1 MASLNVESLT
11 AEPEGE
17 SFVER
22 RVKRRKRV
30 QLPAKIAFGA
40 TAADC
45 MIRDLTDSGARIHAP
60 TVLGL
65 PDQVFLLIVSEGL
78 VVRTRRVW
86 ADFPAFG
93 LKFLEVEPIEKST
106 RPETAPLRLAWE
118 ELRARAKEPVA

>member
-40 TAADC
+40 SAADC

-65 PDQVFLLIVSEGL
+65 PDQVFLLIMSEGL

-93 LKFLEVEPIEKST
+93 LRFLEVEPIETST

-118 ELRARAKEPVA
+118 ELRARSKEPVA

>member
-1 MASLNVESLT
+1 MASLIVDSLT

-17 SFVER
+17 SYVER

-40 TAADC
+40 SAADC

-65 PDQVFLLIVSEGL
+65 PDQVFLLIMSEGL

-93 LKFLEVEPIEKST
+93 LRFLEVEPIEKST

-118 ELRARAKEPVA
+118 ELLARAKEPVA

>member
-11 AEPEGE
+11 AEPEDA

-40 TAADC
+40 SAADC
-45 MIRDLTDSGARIHAP
+45 MIRDLTDTGARIHAP

-65 PDQVFLLIVSEGL
+65 PDQVFLLIMSEGL

-118 ELRARAKEPVA
+118 ELRARSKEPVA

>member
-17 SFVER
+17 SYVER

-30 QLPAKIAFGA
+30 QLPANIAFGA
-40 TAADC
+40 SAADC

-65 PDQVFLLIVSEGL
+65 PDQVFLLIMSEGL

-93 LKFLEVEPIEKST
+93 LRFLEVEPIEKST

-118 ELRARAKEPVA
+118 ELLARAKEPVA

>member
-40 TAADC
+40 SAADC

-65 PDQVFLLIVSEGL
+65 PDQVFLLIMSEGL

-93 LKFLEVEPIEKST
+93 LRFLEVEPIEKST

-118 ELRARAKEPVA
+118 ELRARSKEPVA

>member
-1 MASLNVESLT
+1 VASLNVDSLT

-40 TAADC
+40 SAADC

-93 LKFLEVEPIEKST
+93 LRFLEVEPIEKST

>member
-1 MASLNVESLT
+1 MASLKVQSAAVEP
-11 AEPEGE
+11 PEE
-17 SFVER
+17 SYVER

-30 QLPAKIAFGA
+30 QLAAKIAFSS

-45 MIRDLTDSGARIHAP
+45 TIRDLTDGGARIHAP

-65 PDQVFLLIVSEGL
+65 PDQVFLLITSEGL

-93 LKFLEVEPIEKST
+93 LKFLEAEPIEKST
-106 RPETAPLRLAWE
+106 RPETAPLRLAWQ
-118 ELRARAKEPVA
+118 ELRARAAQAAE